1 MNEVISIDEVR
12 QACKESLH
20 FLCTRF
26 LGFKDW
32 DKIHDDIE
40 KFLNR
45 KSRKK
50 LILVVVAVLAIL
62 AVAGAGAAVVLNKRA
77 AAAEAAEEAGDA
89 APGRAAD
96 AVDRAHPPT
105 FVPLDAF
112 VVNLAD
118 KDADRYAQIGVT
130 LEIDDAKFA
139 DKIKLYMPAIRNG
152 VLMVLADKTSRDLLD
167 RSGKEALAA
176 EILRAAVKPLGLT
189 VDEPAAAPAKAQA
202 KAADGEAEAEGDEP
216 SSAARP
222 KAKVAKAKAPTEHNP
237 VRRVHFSN
245 FIIQ

>member
-1 MNEVISIDEVR
+1 MSAASAVAAPGDASAPAV
-12 QACKESLH
+12 AK
-20 FLCTRF
+20 
-26 LGFKDW
+26 
-32 DKIHDDIE
+32 
-40 KFLNR
+40 

-50 LILVVVAVLAIL
+50 LILVIVAVL
-62 AVAGAGAAVVLNKRA
+62 VVLALAAGGAVFVLKKRA
-77 AAAEAAEEAGDA
+77 AAAAAEAGEETESA
-89 APGRAAD
+89 GAHASEG
-96 AVDRAHPPT
+96 VDRAHPPT

-139 DKIKLYMPAIRNG
+139 DQIKLYMPAIRNG

-176 EILRAAVKPLGLT
+176 EILRAAVKPLGLA
-189 VDEPAAAPAKAQA
+189 VDEPEAPAKARP
-202 KAADGEAEAEGDEP
+202 KAHDGEAVDEAEAETAP
-216 SSAARP
+216 KP
-222 KAKVAKAKAPTEHNP
+222 KAKARAAKPAEHNP

-245 FIIQ
+245 FIVQ